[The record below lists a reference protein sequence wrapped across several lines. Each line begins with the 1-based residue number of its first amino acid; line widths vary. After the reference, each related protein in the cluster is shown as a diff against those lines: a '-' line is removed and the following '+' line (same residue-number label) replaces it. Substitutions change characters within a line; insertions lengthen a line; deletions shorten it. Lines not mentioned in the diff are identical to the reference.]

1 MLATTGPCTLDGT
14 GFRTCTVDAAG
25 LSRLAQWCEVVVV
38 RGFVLQ
44 RYPVLGRT
52 GKMVVVDVYD
62 PIHLEQLEQGRED
75 EERQHLASVRVAA
88 AVLNEQLLRGGLL
101 RLRQPQAAGLLVG
114 APGRP
119 GPGQPPHLQR
129 GPDAAPLIDVVP
141 SGLPDDPPVRDRP
154 VLRGVVPGIAASDK
168 LLLWGGGIYN
178 WLDPLT
184 LLGALDR
191 LHHRLPEVRLCFLG
205 LSHPAPTC
213 RRWPWPPGPSSWPG
227 ASA

>member
-1 MLATTGPCTLDGT
+1 M
-14 GFRTCTVDAAG
+14 
-25 LSRLAQWCEVVVV
+25 
-38 RGFVLQ
+38 
-44 RYPVLGRT
+44 
-52 GKMVVVDVYD
+52 
-62 PIHLEQLEQGRED
+62 
-75 EERQHLASVRVAA
+75 
-88 AVLNEQLLRGGLL
+88 
-101 RLRQPQAAGLLVG
+101 
-114 APGRP
+114 
-119 GPGQPPHLQR
+119 
-129 GPDAAPLIDVVP
+129 IDVVP

-191 LHHRLPEVRLCFLG
+191 LHHRLPEVTLCFLG